1 MKKPY
6 LSKTLWVN
14 AIVAVAAFFPAV
26 SGKLDAASVAML
38 MAVVNMGLR
47 LVTKDAVS
55 LDD

>member
-14 AIVAVAAFFPAV
+14 VIVAVAAFFPSLTAT
-26 SGKLDAASVAML
+26 LDPASVAMF
-38 MAVVNMGLR
+38 MAVVGMGLR
-47 LVTKDAVS
+47 LVTKDAIS